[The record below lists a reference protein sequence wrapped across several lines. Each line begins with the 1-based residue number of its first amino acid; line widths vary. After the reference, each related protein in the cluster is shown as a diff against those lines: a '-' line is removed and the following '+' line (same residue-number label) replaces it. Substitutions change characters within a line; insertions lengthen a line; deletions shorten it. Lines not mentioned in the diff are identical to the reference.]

1 MTVPRILLAGAALAA
16 PAALL
21 PPAAHAADPGWQACS
36 AQAEPAARLACY
48 DAWARAQPAPAVP
61 AAAAP
66 GPAPAPDA
74 SAAQATP
81 PPAPA
86 WSAPPASAKA
96 DDVRLPE
103 PPPLPPP
110 APPGTP
116 ATLEPRPD
124 GLATSGC
131 GSATSPLARFWDLET
146 ASGCG
151 VFGIRLYR
159 PLSLSLITADK
170 VNQAPTSDNPSNVV
184 PPQPYRV
191 SETRIQLSVRTKL
204 AEGLLTERGPLR
216 DSLWF
221 AYTQQSYWQLF
232 TPALSRPFRST
243 DHEPEIIYVHP
254 LSLRPVAGW
263 TPRLVGLGLVHQS
276 NGQSLPRSRS
286 WNRVYAMAGIDHASG
301 ASLQLR
307 AWKRLREDRA
317 DDDNPGIQDF
327 IGRAELTA
335 GWVRPHGQ
343 SATLT
348 WRSTLKDV
356 NRGSWRVDWYVPVST
371 ADAPGRFGRLRLHTQ
386 LFSGYGDSLLDYNV
400 RRTVLA
406 VGLSLVD
413 W

>member
-1 MTVPRILLAGAALAA
+1 MTARRLLLAGAALAA
-16 PAALL
+16 PAAFL
-21 PPAAHAADPGWQACS
+21 PAHAADPGWQACS

-48 DAWARAQPAPAVP
+48 DAWARTQPATA

-66 GPAPAPDA
+66 TAAPA
-74 SAAQATP
+74 AAPAAPAAT
-81 PPAPA
+81 A
-86 WSAPPASAKA
+86 WSAPAASAA
-96 DDVRLPE
+96 AQGTAMPE

-110 APPGTP
+110 TAPGTP
-116 ATLEPRPD
+116 AALEPRPD

-159 PLSLSLITADK
+159 PLSLSLITAGDI
-170 VNQAPTSDNPSNVV
+170 NRAPTSENPANVV
-184 PPQPYRV
+184 APQAYRV
-191 SETRIQLSVRTKL
+191 AETRIQLSVRTKL
-204 AEGLLTERGPLR
+204 AEGLLTDRGPLR

-221 AYTQQSYWQLF
+221 AYSQQSYWQLF
-232 TPALSRPFRST
+232 TPALSRPFRNT
-243 DHEPEIIYVHP
+243 DHEPEIVYVHP
-254 LSLRPVAGW
+254 LSLRPLAGW
-263 TPRLVGLGLVHQS
+263 TPRFVGGGLVHQS

-286 WNRVYAMAGIDHASG
+286 WNRVYAMAGMDHASG
-301 ASLQLR
+301 ATLQLR
-307 AWKRLREDRA
+307 AWKRLREDAA
-317 DDDNPGIQDF
+317 DDDNPSITDY

-343 SATLT
+343 SASLT
-348 WRSTLKDV
+348 WRTTLHDAS
-356 NRGSWRVDWYVPVST
+356 RGSWRLDWFVPVAT
-371 ADAPGRFGRLRLHTQ
+371 AEAPGRFGRLRLHTQ